1 MNPLSPYTYTRRHK
15 AQSVMLVALI
25 ALAVAGVYLLAGL
38 MRDSYVTPD
47 YTINRYLSKFSVV
60 QSAITGALDPSVRAQ
75 ISEHPAVA
83 QIVPQKNIEI
93 SVPNIGGLIFFFRL
107 FGLQAA
113 DLEMV
118 LDQSGVSLAEGT
130 LPQPGSNGVL
140 LSEEIAAAL
149 DLEVGDVFDH
159 TTDDDK
165 VFPYFDTIISPLE
178 VVGILT
184 GDVRLG
190 VMSYDYL
197 VQHAGYADTSDQG
210 LLVFA
215 EPGSKAALETF
226 LDDTIRSPRIEVA
239 TYTLMRKSVAK
250 SQAGL
255 LGLFVPI
262 MLLVTAGV
270 TLVVGAIN
278 QLAFARRLPEIGT
291 LHALGYRK
299 GWLVRRLTL
308 ETMIVAGVGW
318 LLGLG
323 FAAVSMAALSAA
335 VYAPAGFPLE
345 TVQLTAFVLVV
356 PIPWIVTGY
365 TLVTARR
372 ALGRLDA
379 VAIVERGQLSLE
391 RPQFKR
397 AGRGGSSRVPRPL
410 AAGTFYRRHRRRAG
424 TLIGAM
430 ALMIVGTALII
441 FFFEG
446 VMNAG
451 RPSLNNLNRVSMVS
465 PEGSP
470 LEATEIERIRQYPAV
485 DRVIPVRNISPFSL
499 VMPFIRDESPL
510 ETYAVLAEDLAYLVD
525 LYGLEVE
532 KGHLPRPHSNE
543 IVIPWTAARNRDLQ
557 VGDVIGNPEQPIYPD
572 APALA
577 NELVISG
584 VFAHQPDPAQEVWLS
599 FMSLEFLN
607 DQPDGWGAEISLLVV
622 PQTGQRPALDTW
634 LETKI
639 AGEQRTVET
648 DRSLQAWYEEA
659 SQMGLFA
666 LTLMESIIAIVAA
679 LALAGLNYI
688 FVTQRRTEF
697 GVLNALGF
705 SRRQL
710 VGRVARE
717 NLFITGFAWVGGL
730 LGCLLILLVLH
741 YRVYVPGGFRLDFL
755 DPTPWLYTLPI
766 PVAVLCVSI
775 LAVSWI
781 LSRLDP
787 IAVIERR

>member
-1 MNPLSPYTYTRRHK
+1 MNPLSTYTYTRRHK
-15 AQSVMLVALI
+15 GQSVMLVALI
-25 ALAVAGVYLLAGL
+25 ALAVAGVYLLAAL

-60 QSAITGALDPSVRAQ
+60 QSATTSALDPSVSTQ

-83 QIVPQKNIEI
+83 QVVPQNNIEI
-93 SVPNIGGLIFFFRL
+93 SVPNIGGLIFYFRL

-118 LDQSGVSLAEGT
+118 LAQSGVTLSEGA

-149 DLEVGDVFDH
+149 DPEVGDVFDQ

-165 VFPYFDTIISPLE
+165 AFPYFDTIVSPLE

-190 VMSYDYL
+190 VLSYDYL
-197 VQHAGYADTSDQG
+197 AQHAGYADTANQG

-215 EPGSKAALETF
+215 EPGRKATVEVF
-226 LDDTIRSPRIEVA
+226 LDDNIRSPHIEVD
-239 TYTLMRKSVAK
+239 TYTRMRETVAK
-250 SQAGL
+250 SQTGL

-291 LHALGYRK
+291 LHALGYSK
-299 GWLVRRLTL
+299 SWLVRRLTL
-308 ETMIVAGVGW
+308 ETTQVVGVGW

-323 FAAVSMAALSAA
+323 FAMVSMVALSAA

-345 TVQLTAFVLVV
+345 TFQLTAFALVV
-356 PIPWIVTGY
+356 PIPLIVIGY
-365 TLVTARR
+365 TVYTAWRT
-372 ALGRLDA
+372 LKRLDA

-397 AGRGGSSRVPRPL
+397 ADGGQSPRPL
-410 AAGTFYRRHRRRAG
+410 AAWTFYRRHVRRAA

-451 RPSLNNLNRVSMVS
+451 LPSLNNLNKVSMVS
-465 PEGSP
+465 PEGAP
-470 LEATEIERIRQYPAV
+470 LEAAEIERIQQYPAV
-485 DRVIPVRNISPFSL
+485 ERVIPVRNISPFSL
-499 VMPFIRDESPL
+499 LMPFIRDESPL
-510 ETYAVLAEDLAYLVD
+510 ETYAVMAEDMAYLVD

-532 KGHLPRPHSNE
+532 EGHLPRPHTNE
-543 IVIPWTAARNRDLQ
+543 IVIPWTAAKNRDLQ
-557 VGDVIGNPEQPIYPD
+557 VGDVIGNPDQPIYPD
-572 APALA
+572 APTLTG
-577 NELVISG
+577 ELVISG
-584 VFAHQPDPAQEVWLS
+584 VFARQPDPAEEVWLS
-599 FMSLEFLN
+599 FMSLEFI
-607 DQPDGWGAEISLLVV
+607 DAQPDGWGVETALLVV
-622 PQTGQRPALDTW
+622 PQTGQRAALDTW
-634 LETKI
+634 LETEI
-639 AGEQRTVET
+639 ADEQRTVET
-648 DRSLQAWYEEA
+648 DQSLQAWYEEA

-697 GVLNALGF
+697 GVLNTLGF

-710 VGRVARE
+710 VWRVTRE
-717 NLFITGFAWVGGL
+717 NLFITGLAWIGGL

-775 LAVSWI
+775 FAVSWI